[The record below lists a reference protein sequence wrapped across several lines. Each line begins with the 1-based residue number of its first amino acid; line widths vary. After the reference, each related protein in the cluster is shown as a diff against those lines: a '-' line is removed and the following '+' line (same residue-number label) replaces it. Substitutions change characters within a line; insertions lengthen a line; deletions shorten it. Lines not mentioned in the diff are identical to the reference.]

1 MKRREFLELAAA
13 AAVVPA
19 AWPVATQAVSKSE
32 LDTLERRNVGKVNI
46 VYKSPH
52 AHPNGLQAT
61 TRGLWVQDQSPDNW
75 VTLINYA
82 DGKVLHE
89 IQPDIRQ
96 ASGVT
101 VDENNMMWV
110 SSTYNCMNVACS
122 PEDGRTIAKYWTP
135 GAGRIYARAGDP
147 PPSRSPLPPAYP
159 PSAEPA
165 GSSTVARGAGRG
177 GNTAASGSGRGRN
190 AGPGW
195 SGDPALPYGQLP
207 LAAETGLGGT
217 GAHGIENRGGLL
229 YVAVPPART
238 LYVMD
243 PKTWVVQDAWSLA
256 ANRPHG
262 VGWAPEGDS
271 LWISDSNL
279 LAFFRHDLKT
289 GKIVEKIQLTEKDPI
304 IHGASVHD
312 GYMWY
317 CDDVGYICNFKL

>member
-1 MKRREFLELAAA
+1 MKRREFFGLAA
-13 AAVVPA
+13 AAVVPR
-19 AWPVATQAVSKSE
+19 AWPAATPVSKGE
-32 LDTLERRNVGKVNI
+32 LDTLKRRNVGKVNI

-61 TRGLWVQDQSPDNW
+61 PRGLWVQDQSPDNW

-101 VDENNMMWV
+101 VDENNVMWV
-110 SSTYNCMNVACS
+110 SSTYNCMHVACS
-122 PEDGRTIAKYWTP
+122 PEDGKTIAKYWTP
-135 GAGRIYARAGDP
+135 GAGRIYAKAGDP

-159 PSAEPA
+159 PPARPA
-165 GSSTVARGAGRG
+165 GNATGARSAGR
-177 GNTAASGSGRGRN
+177 NS
-190 AGPGW
+190 GPGW
-195 SGDPALPYGQLP
+195 SGDPSLPYGQVP
-207 LAAETGLGGT
+207 AATENGLGGT

-229 YVAVPPART
+229 YFAVPPART

-243 PKTWVVQDAWSLA
+243 PKTWVVQDTWSLA
-256 ANRPHG
+256 GNRPHG

-271 LWISDSNL
+271 LWVSDSNL

-289 GKIVEKIQLTEKDPI
+289 GKIVEKIQLTDKDPI
-304 IHGASVHD
+304 IHGASVD
-312 GYMWY
+312 KGYMWY